1 MIEKRFDSKFHK
13 FYVGGSEGV
22 IEDKQFVEV
31 DTNTIRPQTVEDVLA
46 EYRAY
51 VRDPKAQLPSAILE
65 ELRLQGKI
73 Q

>member
-1 MIEKRFDSKFHK
+1 M
-13 FYVGGSEGV
+13 